1 MHNVSVPFALAP
13 HPSEQALVKGQEG
26 WVTAPVCALPSCC
39 SRFSLWG
46 HSEQQHCEM
55 CQVLA
60 RHLQVS
66 FIFLAK
72 LKTRIEG
79 LVAQAG

>member
-1 MHNVSVPFALAP
+1 MSLFPLPLHLIPLNRLLSKVRRAGSLFLCVLCHPAVHVSP
-13 HPSEQALVKGQEG
+13 
-26 WVTAPVCALPSCC
+26 
-39 SRFSLWG
+39 WG